1 MFVEERKYFIRLQIV
16 PMAAKS
22 LFLVFHGTFA
32 RGTYPF
38 LISIE
43 LWKENLK
50 KHNFFV
56 RYFRAL
62 RI

>member
-1 MFVEERKYFIRLQIV
+1 MFVENGKYFIRFQIV
-16 PMAAKS
+16 SMAAKS

-43 LWKENLK
+43 LWKKNLK
-50 KHNFFV
+50 KHKFFV

-62 RI
+62 RV